1 MKQRTAVK
9 ALVRRHNQTLL
20 LRRANG
26 RSSILGRFELPGG
39 KIEYG
44 EQPEDALKRY
54 LVKDAGLHAA
64 TVQLFDVVSYVDSDD
79 SDIQYVFIVYLV
91 NVEKGEVL
99 LSNNYDK
106 AIWQSKSKIQQRN
119 VTESSRILLGISE
132 QNVITDE
139 RGQNKTIIGD
149 KKTTDSYYII
159 YSDGGSRGN
168 PGHSA
173 AAYVIETPE
182 GEVVERGGVYL
193 GITTS
198 YQAEY
203 HGLRI
208 GLERALELGYAK
220 IEYRLDSLMVVNQMK
235 GIYTIK
241 NRELWPINERILD
254 LVAQFEDVR
263 FMHVRREFNT
273 VADGEVNRI
282 LDDYQLSKS
291 TIVDDHREDKV

>member
-9 ALVRRHNQTLL
+9 ALVRKQNQTLL

-26 RSSILGRFELPGG
+26 RESIVGKFELPGG
-39 KIEYG
+39 KIEYK

-54 LVKDAGLHAA
+54 LAKDAGLHAS
-64 TVQLFDVVSYVDSDD
+64 TVQLFDVLSYIDHDD
-79 SDIQYVFIVYLV
+79 PNLQYVFIVYLV
-91 NVEKGEVL
+91 NVENTEVT
-99 LSNNYDK
+99 LSDNYDK
-106 AIWQSKSKIQQRN
+106 AIWQSKSKIQHRD

-132 QNVITDE
+132 QKVVTDE
-139 RGQNKTIIGD
+139 AGEEKLVVD
-149 KKTTDSYYII
+149 EKKATDSRYIV

-173 AAYVIETPE
+173 AAYVIETPN
-182 GEVVERGGVYL
+182 GEVIERSGMYL

-203 HGLRI
+203 QGLRI
-208 GLERALELGYAK
+208 GLERALELGYKK

-235 GIYTIK
+235 GIYTVK

-254 LVAQFEDVR
+254 LLSQFEDVK
-263 FMHVRREFNT
+263 FTHVRREFNT
-273 VADGEVNRI
+273 IADGEVNRI
-282 LDDYQLSKS
+282 LDEYAKKKNSENKQG
-291 TIVDDHREDKV
+291 